1 MHARKLDDSVY
12 MIDLMPQ
19 GVKNFISV
27 YIVKGE
33 KTVIIESGPTC
44 SVENLLSGLQMLNIS
59 REEVDYVLVSHIHLD
74 HGGGSGTLLHFL
86 PNAHLVV
93 HQRGAKH
100 MVHPE
105 KLWLMARKV
114 LGKVAEMYGAPE
126 SIPKERIIEGYDGM
140 ILDLGNNVRIE
151 ILETV
156 GHASHHLSFH
166 EHSSNKMFSGDAA
179 GIYLNTLDV
188 IVPTTPEPLYLD
200 VALAAIEKMIRAK
213 PEMLCYTHFGCA
225 GNAVEK
231 LEAYASQLKLWERIV
246 RECLI
251 NGESL
256 EVIRERIVE
265 EDVYVN
271 KAASFIES
279 HPIMG
284 QRMLLQNIQGFVS
297 YVKRKMG

>member
-1 MHARKLDDSVY
+1 
-12 MIDLMPQ
+12 
-19 GVKNFISV
+19 
-27 YIVKGE
+27 
-33 KTVIIESGPTC
+33 
-44 SVENLLSGLQMLNIS
+44 
-59 REEVDYVLVSHIHLD
+59 
-74 HGGGSGTLLHFL
+74 
-86 PNAHLVV
+86 
-93 HQRGAKH
+93 
-100 MVHPE
+100 
-105 KLWLMARKV
+105 
-114 LGKVAEMYGAPE
+114 
-126 SIPKERIIEGYDGM
+126 M